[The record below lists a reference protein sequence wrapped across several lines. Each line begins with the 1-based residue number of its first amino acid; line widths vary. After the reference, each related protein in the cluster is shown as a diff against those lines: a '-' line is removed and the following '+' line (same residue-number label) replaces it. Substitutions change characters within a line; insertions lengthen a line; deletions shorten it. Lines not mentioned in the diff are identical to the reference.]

1 MARRAGYACPGTR
14 PALIPAFGRILLSW
28 PRARPAGNST
38 AHYVQTVPDGVVAS
52 EDGRY
57 RCAWGASTAEYRA
70 YHDREWGR
78 PVGDEAQVFQKLC
91 LEGFQAGLSW
101 ITILRKRPAFR
112 RAFADFDPERVATFG
127 PGEVEV
133 LLTDVG
139 IVRHR
144 GKIEAVITN
153 ARAVMALHGR
163 GLSLAGLVWSHRP
176 ATERAPTAPSDL
188 EASTA
193 ESRALSR
200 ELRKNGFTFVGPTT
214 VYSAMQSLG
223 VVNDH
228 LAGCEWR
235 EVCEEDRHRFAVPP
249 VDRGRGLVNRSQPAG
264 KGGGDTLAAF

>member
-1 MARRAGYACPGTR
+1 M
-14 PALIPAFGRILLSW
+14 S
-28 PRARPAGNST
+28 
-38 AHYVQTVPDGVVAS
+38 DGVVTGD
-52 EDGRY
+52 DGRD
-57 RCAWGASTAEYRA
+57 RCAWGASTIEYRA
-70 YHDREWGR
+70 YHDSEWGR
-78 PVGDEAQVFQKLC
+78 PVGDELRIYEKLC

-112 RAFADFDPERVATFG
+112 RAFADFDPETVAGFG
-127 PGEVEV
+127 PGEVEA
-133 LLTDVG
+133 LLRDAG

-144 GKIEAVITN
+144 GKIEAAITN
-153 ARAVMALHGR
+153 ARAVVALHSR

-176 ATERAPTAPSDL
+176 ATEKPPATPGDL

-228 LAGCEWR
+228 LSGCEWR
-235 EVCEEDRHRFAVPP
+235 EHCEEDRRGFAVPP
-249 VDRGRGLVNRSQPAG
+249 ES
-264 KGGGDTLAAF
+264 GDAAW

>member
-1 MARRAGYACPGTR
+1 V
-14 PALIPAFGRILLSW
+14 S
-28 PRARPAGNST
+28 
-38 AHYVQTVPDGVVAS
+38 DGVVAD
-52 EDGRY
+52 EDGRN
-57 RCAWGASTAEYRA
+57 RCAWAASTVEYRT
-70 YHDREWGR
+70 YHDNEWGR
-78 PVGDEAQVFQKLC
+78 PVGDEFRIYEKLC

-112 RAFADFDPERVATFG
+112 RAFAEFDPERVAHFG
-127 PGEVEV
+127 PPEVEA
-133 LLTDVG
+133 LLQDAR

-153 ARAVMALHGR
+153 ARAVMALHSR
-163 GLSLAGLVWSHRP
+163 GLSLAGLVWSYRP
-176 ATERAPTAPSDL
+176 ATEKEPTALGGL

-200 ELRKNGFTFVGPTT
+200 ELRKNGFAFVGPTT

-235 EVCEEDRHRFAVPP
+235 ERCEEDRQRFAVPP
-249 VDRGRGLVNRSQPAG
+249 LSWG
-264 KGGGDTLAAF
+264 AA

>member
-1 MARRAGYACPGTR
+1 MVAG
-14 PALIPAFGRILLSW
+14 
-28 PRARPAGNST
+28 
-38 AHYVQTVPDGVVAS
+38 
-52 EDGRY
+52 EDGRV

-70 YHDREWGR
+70 YHDSEWGR
-78 PVGDEAQVFQKLC
+78 PVGNESRVYEKLC

-112 RAFADFDPERVATFG
+112 RAFAEFDPEKVAAYG
-127 PGEVEV
+127 PGEVEA
-133 LLTDVG
+133 LLKDVG

-153 ARAVMALHGR
+153 ARAVMDLHSR

-176 ATERAPTAPSDL
+176 ATKNAPAAPGDL

-200 ELRKNGFTFVGPTT
+200 ELRKSGFAFVGPTT
-214 VYSAMQSLG
+214 VYAAMQSLG

-228 LAGCEWR
+228 LTGCEWR
-235 EVCEEDRHRFAVPP
+235 ELCDEESRRFAVPP
-249 VDRGRGLVNRSQPAG
+249 VS
-264 KGGGDTLAAF
+264 AARW

>member
-1 MARRAGYACPGTR
+1 M
-14 PALIPAFGRILLSW
+14 
-28 PRARPAGNST
+28 
-38 AHYVQTVPDGVVAS
+38 VVG
-52 EDGRY
+52 EDGRN
-57 RCAWGASTAEYRA
+57 RCAWGASTAEYQA
-70 YHDREWGR
+70 YHDGEWGR
-78 PVGDEAQVFQKLC
+78 PVGDELQIYEKLC

-112 RAFADFDPERVATFG
+112 RAFAEFDPERVAAFG
-127 PGEVEV
+127 PAEVEA
-133 LLTDVG
+133 LLTDAG

-153 ARAVMALHGR
+153 ARAVMALHSR

-176 ATERAPTAPSDL
+176 ATERAPAALGDL

-200 ELRKNGFTFVGPTT
+200 ELRKTGFAFVGPTT

-235 EVCEEDRHRFAVPP
+235 EVCEEDRRRFVVPT
-249 VDRGRGLVNRSQPAG
+249 VS
-264 KGGGDTLAAF
+264 GGGV